1 MKPVS
6 TFWKRI
12 DLEGAL
18 LVALMLLGFAL
29 I

>member
-1 MKPVS
+1 MKPVL

-12 DLEGAL
+12 DFEGAL